1 MDLAS
6 FGWGILV
13 GFILLLIVLILT
25 VKIWGVKALT
35 GLTLGA
41 IKKVGRG
48 LG

>member
-6 FGWGILV
+6 FGWGMLV
-13 GFILLLIVLILT
+13 GFILLLVILILT

-35 GLTLGA
+35 SLTLGA
-41 IKKVGRG
+41 VRKVGKG